1 MNKLLTLVGL
11 IAVLALGCDTAPPSP
26 TVSSAGASNSTTM
39 ASISPE
45 NKATAIYSVT
55 GMT

>member
-1 MNKLLTLVGL
+1 MNKLLTIVGL
-11 IAVLALGCDTAPPSP
+11 FAVLALGCDSAPSA
-26 TVSSAGASNSTTM
+26 SSEGASSGTTV
-39 ASISPE
+39 ASVSPE

>member
-1 MNKLLTLVGL
+1 MNKLLTIVGL
-11 IAVLALGCDTAPPSP
+11 VAVLALGCDSAPS
-26 TVSSAGASNSTTM
+26 VSSAGASNSTTM